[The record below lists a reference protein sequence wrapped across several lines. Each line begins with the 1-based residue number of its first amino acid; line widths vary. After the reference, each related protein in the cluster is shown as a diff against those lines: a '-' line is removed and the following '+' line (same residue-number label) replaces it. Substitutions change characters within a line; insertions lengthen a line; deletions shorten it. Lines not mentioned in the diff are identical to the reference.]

1 MSMGLSPTGY
11 PSSATAHPHRVI
23 TRMRHAVFAGYLPGM
38 DGKSWAVAGVV
49 LGIGV
54 GGFVD
59 GIVAHQL
66 LEWHHM
72 LSSWYP
78 LDGEHNIR
86 VNMVGDALFHLFCLL
101 VVLVGI
107 GLLARARHPD
117 GRGRRLVG
125 WMIAGWGVFNLVEGV
140 VDHLLLG
147 VHHVRSGPDQLAYDL
162 GFLALGVVLLVGG
175 AWLGRSRPAQPAPE
189 TNNPVQRHHLRRLL
203 DSDLQEPVLVL
214 SEGHAEVVPAADQER
229 AGFAVVSRT
238 EFLHQA
244 GKSTFTDAELDQ
256 QAITLSTSLA
266 KLGG

>member
-1 MSMGLSPTGY
+1 MPGSLG
-11 PSSATAHPHRVI
+11 
-23 TRMRHAVFAGYLPGM
+23 TRPGM

-78 LDGEHNIR
+78 LNGEHNMR
-86 VNMVGDALFHLFCLL
+86 VNMVGDALFHLFCLI

-107 GLLARARHPD
+107 GLLAHARRPD
-117 GRGRRLVG
+117 ARGHRLVG
-125 WMIAGWGVFNLVEGV
+125 WIIAGWGVFNLVEGV

-162 GFLALGVVLLVGG
+162 GFLALGLVLLVGG
-175 AWLGRSRPAQPAPE
+175 AWLGRSRSTPHSPE
-189 TNNPVQRHHLRRLL
+189 ANNP
-203 DSDLQEPVLVL
+203 
-214 SEGHAEVVPAADQER
+214 
-229 AGFAVVSRT
+229 
-238 EFLHQA
+238 
-244 GKSTFTDAELDQ
+244 
-256 QAITLSTSLA
+256 LA